1 MIPNNY
7 MLDQL
12 IAQHRQQLMQ
22 AAQHKHILLRE
33 DSQKHT
39 SDKLSRLAGKLGIVL
54 LKLGAALKDF
64 EQHSQVVAT
73 SSKSR

>member
-22 AAQHKHILLRE
+22 AAEHKHILALA
-33 DSQKHT
+33 DSQKPASHR
-39 SDKLSRLAGKLGIVL
+39 LSQLAVKLGIVL
-54 LKLGAALKDF
+54 LKLGTALKDI
-64 EQHSQVVAT
+64 EQHSQLIVT